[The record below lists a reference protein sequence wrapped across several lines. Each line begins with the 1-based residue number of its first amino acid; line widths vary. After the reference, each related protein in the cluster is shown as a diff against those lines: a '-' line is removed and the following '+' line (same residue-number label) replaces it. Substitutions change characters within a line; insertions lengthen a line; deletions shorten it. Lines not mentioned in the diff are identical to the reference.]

1 MAQDKTGARIGRGP
15 ESPVRRDLLCSLLT
29 FYCLT
34 LLPRAVVAA
43 APNDAKGA
51 FRAVSEFLTG
61 RRALRG
67 GLEGDI
73 FQALTAIDPNFPGLV
88 SQLLAVINERRL
100 QVSQLQA
107 VLDAGFPE
115 LAPLPRQIASGWFLG
130 VVGSGFEARSV
141 AYEHAL
147 NAEIVEDVLEPQGFC
162 LGNPG
167 VWAEPPLS

>member
-1 MAQDKTGARIGRGP
+1 MAQDETAARVGRGP
-15 ESPVRRDLLCSLLT
+15 ESPVRRDLLRGLLT

-34 LLPRAVVAA
+34 LLPRTVVAA
-43 APNDAKGA
+43 APNDAQGA

-61 RRALRG
+61 RRSLRG

-73 FQALTAIDPNFPGLV
+73 FQALAAIDLKFPGRV

-100 QVSQLQA
+100 QVGQLQG
-107 VLDAGFPE
+107 VLNAGFPE

-130 VVGSGFEARSV
+130 VVGSGFEASSV

-147 NAEIVEDVLEPQGFC
+147 NAEIVEDVLEPQGVC

-167 VWAEPPLS
+167 VWAELPL